1 MFATEAV
8 VVAQRMFSMPLA
20 EAIVISPVAQPMVR
34 MLPAEAVVVTP
45 TIISMPLTEFVI
57 IIVII
62 VIIIVIIVITPVAQ
76 AMSWMPLA
84 EAHQGDQLGA
94 QPVAGMPATK

>member
-8 VVAQRMFSMPLA
+8 IVAQRMFSMPLA

-57 IIVII
+57 II
-62 VIIIVIIVITPVAQ
+62 IVITPVAQ

>member
-1 MFATEAV
+1 
-8 VVAQRMFSMPLA
+8 MPLA

-57 IIVII
+57 III

>member
-8 VVAQRMFSMPLA
+8 IVAQRMFSMPLA

-57 IIVII
+57 III

>member
-20 EAIVISPVAQPMVR
+20 KAIVISPVAQPMVQ
-34 MLPAEAVVVTP
+34 MLPAEEVVVTP

-62 VIIIVIIVITPVAQ
+62 IIVIIVIITPVAQ